1 MLEVSSQNKVAFKSS
16 EKRIPLLNL
25 TARFLL
31 IRIFVTRMKDE
42 ELVPMH

>member
-1 MLEVSSQNKVAFKSS
+1 MLEVSSQNKVALKSS
-16 EKRIPLLNL
+16 EKRIPLLKL

-31 IRIFVTRMKDE
+31 IRIFVTRMKDG